1 GGGGLRA
8 GRARGWARAHG
19 GGGRRREGRGGAG
32 GAGVAP
38 GADPRAGGGVGR
50 RPRAVGGERAGEG
63 LSEDAGPHDERGRCG
78 RGASVFRV
86 DDRSAVEA
94 RDLPAQGELSR
105 AVRRPPGLPDGYE
118 LVMVG
123 SALVAVEAE
132 ALEVVVAALETAGT
146 LYGYA
151 ASLRDPVRLRGRGVG
166 CGIEAPG
173 GRWVVRRYRRGGL
186 VARWLGD
193 RYLRV
198 GLPRPIRELIASAA
212 ARRRGVA
219 TPRVIAAAVYPA
231 GIFYR
236 ADVITE
242 YIPDS
247 IDLAEALFGPAALE
261 GEDRVRA

>member
-1 GGGGLRA
+1 M
-8 GRARGWARAHG
+8 
-19 GGGRRREGRGGAG
+19 
-32 GAGVAP
+32 
-38 GADPRAGGGVGR
+38 
-50 RPRAVGGERAGEG
+50 
-63 LSEDAGPHDERGRCG
+63 
-78 RGASVFRV
+78 
-86 DDRSAVEA
+86 
-94 RDLPAQGELSR
+94 
-105 AVRRPPGLPDGYE
+105 RRPPGLPDGYE

-151 ASLRDPVRLRGRGVG
+151 ASLPDPIRLQGRGVVY
-166 CGIEAPG
+166 GIDAPG

-261 GEDRVRA
+261 GEDRVRACAAAGRLVAGLAGQGVAHPDLNLKNILLVRSGGGVSAVLLDLDRCRIQDRLSDGQGARMRRRLLRSVEKWEARTGRRLTPRERSALDPAEGGDAVD